1 MVAGA
6 AMPMQRG
13 RGVKDAGVDAARVE
27 AGPDAPAR
35 APAEFRRRPDGGIDT
50 EHYAARARR
59 LRRAGLRGHI
69 AWLLAA
75 LR

>member
-1 MVAGA
+1 VGA
-6 AMPMQRG
+6 AW
-13 RGVKDAGVDAARVE
+13 KT
-27 AGPDAPAR
+27 PASTPLEWRLGLTPRR
-35 APAEFRRRPDGGIDT
+35 APADVRRRPDGGIDT